1 MINLIE
7 LVNKYVEDGYNEIY
21 ANAKV
26 AQDIILRYLFKS
38 EYKNHITLKG
48 GVVMYNLTQD
58 KRRATIDIDLD
69 LIRIYLA
76 DDNLYKIFTS
86 HKLRGIDFY
95 INVNEITNLKHQ
107 DYKGKR
113 IPVIIRDT
121 FNNEINTKID
131 VGVHTE
137 YNIDQD
143 ELCFNTCIDNENIT
157 ITATAKFEEKKVNAN
172 GYHEVGYRVLIEN
185 HSEQYIMVY
194 YGQLSVDGFM
204 VDGHGMENMG
214 KLNPQTKA
222 YSSLSIYVDETS
234 SNNAVETMDDL
245 RNIDGVI
252 EVLQN
257 GDGSLSYTKSDW
269 GGAFHI
275 D

>member
-1 MINLIE
+1 M
-7 LVNKYVEDGYNEIY
+7 
-21 ANAKV
+21 
-26 AQDIILRYLFKS
+26 
-38 EYKNHITLKG
+38 
-48 GVVMYNLTQD
+48 
-58 KRRATIDIDLD
+58 
-69 LIRIYLA
+69 
-76 DDNLYKIFTS
+76 
-86 HKLRGIDFY
+86 
-95 INVNEITNLKHQ
+95 
-107 DYKGKR
+107 
-113 IPVIIRDT
+113 
-121 FNNEINTKID
+121 
-131 VGVHTE
+131 
-137 YNIDQD
+137 
-143 ELCFNTCIDNENIT
+143 
-157 ITATAKFEEKKVNAN
+157 
-172 GYHEVGYRVLIEN
+172 IEN
-185 HSEQYIMVY
+185 HSEQYIMVSY
-194 YGQLSVDGFM
+194 EQLSVDGFM